1 IQVYTKKG
9 KLYFCRNSESST
21 LPAEPVQLETD
32 QTVQFG
38 LWKISSKLLS
48 ADEVDIKRFCE
59 TKDAFVEWFDA
70 DRISGS
76 LEICCRKDGDRFWPI
91 GAVGK
96 KKVSRFLI
104 DAQLDEKVKKQ
115 AFTVSDAKKILW
127 VSPVRMCEQ
136 AKITEKTRKIIQI
149 RILNGL
155 D

>member
-1 IQVYTKKG
+1 
-9 KLYFCRNSESST
+9 
-21 LPAEPVQLETD
+21 
-32 QTVQFG
+32 
-38 LWKISSKLLS
+38 
-48 ADEVDIKRFCE
+48 
-59 TKDAFVEWFDA
+59 
-70 DRISGS
+70 SG
-76 LEICCRKDGDRFWPI
+76 WQ
-91 GAVGK
+91 